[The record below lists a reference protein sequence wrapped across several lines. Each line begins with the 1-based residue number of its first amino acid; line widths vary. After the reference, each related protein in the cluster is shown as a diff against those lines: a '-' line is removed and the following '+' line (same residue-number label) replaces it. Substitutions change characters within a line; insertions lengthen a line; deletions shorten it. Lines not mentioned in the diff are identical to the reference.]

1 MNKILIVGGTARSAK
16 LLIHELEKNN
26 YSINLMTFRQKNKIY
41 GNYNWIELDL
51 ENDTSVT
58 NFIKSLPKN
67 FYSKIIFLSGNSLSK
82 KYLDINKDELKH
94 FYNSYIY
101 NYNQIIIE
109 CMESINE
116 NGEIIFVSSI
126 AANRPINDI
135 HYSSAKAANQALVK
149 SLSLYVKKNQSIYS
163 IAPGTI
169 TDNVLNKIIEII
181 INGNKNNNGK
191 VFEVGY

>member
-1 MNKILIVGGTARSAK
+1 MKNVLIIGGTARSANK
-16 LLIHELEKNN
+16 IINALENN
-26 YSINLMTFRQKNKIY
+26 QYSINLMTFRQKSKIY

-51 ENDTSVT
+51 ENDISVT

-82 KYLDINKDELKH
+82 KYIDINKDELKH

-126 AANRPINDI
+126 AANRPINDV
-135 HYSSAKAANQALVK
+135 HYSAAKAANQALVK
-149 SLSLYVKKNQSIYS
+149 SLSLYTKNNQCIYS

-169 TDNVLNKIIEII
+169 DENILSEIIKIIVYS
-181 INGNKNNNGK
+181 NKDNNGK

>member
-1 MNKILIVGGTARSAK
+1 MKNVLIIGGTARSANK
-16 LLIHELEKNN
+16 IINALENN
-26 YSINLMTFRQKNKIY
+26 QYSINLMTFRQKSKIY

-51 ENDTSVT
+51 ENDISVT

-82 KYLDINKDELKH
+82 KYIDINKDELKH

-116 NGEIIFVSSI
+116 SGEIIFVSSI
-126 AANRPINDI
+126 AANRPINDV
-135 HYSSAKAANQALVK
+135 HYSAAKAANQALVK
-149 SLSLYVKKNQSIYS
+149 SLSLYVNNNQSIYS

-169 TDNVLNKIIEII
+169 TDDVLNKIIEII